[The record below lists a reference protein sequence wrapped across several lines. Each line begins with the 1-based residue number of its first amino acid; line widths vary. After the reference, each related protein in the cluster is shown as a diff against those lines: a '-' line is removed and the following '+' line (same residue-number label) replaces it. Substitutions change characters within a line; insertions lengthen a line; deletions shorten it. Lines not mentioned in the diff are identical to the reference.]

1 MYRSGLMGLAAL
13 SLFAISS
20 AASNAVS
27 AQDFKA
33 KCEALTQAIPAA
45 GRVTEAIFTAAGPVQ
60 LAPPAPPGATVPA
73 PDHCLVRGKINERT
87 GIDGKPYAIGY
98 EVRLPVTWNGKFL
111 FQGGG
116 GVDGVLRPAL
126 GLVGFQATPP
136 NPLTAGYAVASTDAG
151 HLEEPGP
158 IGPYLFGL
166 DPQARADKGYN
177 SIPVVDAAAR
187 ALITKLYARPIA
199 RAYFAGCS
207 NGGRQA
213 MAATQRYPNLYDGV
227 IAAAP
232 AYRVPLAAIE
242 GMAHNQIFMSM
253 APKGE
258 DGAPDMGSALSPD
271 DLKLVADSIL
281 NACDA
286 ADGLKDGMVQNM
298 AACKFDI
305 ASLACKAGQKSE
317 CLAPEK
323 AAALAQAYA
332 GRRNSKGELLYAT
345 WPFDPGLAAP
355 GWTAWRLGTP
365 KTSPPN
371 ARNMTLIPGSL
382 AYDFMVPPE
391 KAPDL
396 TAFALGF
403 DFDRDAPRVL
413 KGGGGFESGMAFEAA
428 TKIDLD
434 AFKAHRGKII
444 FTHGVA
450 DPIFSAIDTV
460 AYLDQ
465 LIARYGALTPTFAR
479 LFLVPGMNHCAGG
492 PATDAFD
499 ALTALDIWVETNK
512 APDQLIA
519 TARKTADVPWPGR
532 TRPLCP
538 HPQVATYAGS
548 SDIEKAESF
557 VCR

>member
-1 MYRSGLMGLAAL
+1 MQRSIAKSLVIASLLVAPTVAA
-13 SLFAISS
+13 
-20 AASNAVS
+20 

-33 KCEALTQAIPAA
+33 RCEALAQSSGPT
-45 GRVTEAIFTAAGPVQ
+45 GRVTEAVFAAAGPVQ
-60 LAPPAPPGATVPA
+60 LAPPAPPGATAPA
-73 PDHCLVRGKINERT
+73 PEHCLVRGKINERT

-98 EVRLPVTWNGKFL
+98 EVRLPSSWNGKFL

-177 SIPVVDAAAR
+177 AIPTVDAAAR
-187 ALITKLYARPIA
+187 ALIAKLYGRPQT

-213 MAATQRYPNLYDGV
+213 MVATQRYPNLYDGV
-227 IAAAP
+227 LAAAP

-242 GMAHNQIFMSM
+242 GMAHNQLFMGI

-258 DGAPDMGSALSPD
+258 DGKPDMGSALTST
-271 DLKLVADSIL
+271 DLKLVADAIL
-281 NACDA
+281 ATCDA

-298 AACKFDI
+298 AACKVDI
-305 ASLACKAGQKSE
+305 AALACKSGQNSP
-317 CLAPEK
+317 CLVPEK
-323 AAALAQAYA
+323 ALALAKAHA
-332 GRRNSKGELLYAT
+332 GRRNSKGELLYSN
-345 WPFDPGLAAP
+345 WPFDPGLAGI

-365 KTSPPN
+365 KASPPN

-391 KAPDL
+391 NAPDL
-396 TAFALGF
+396 TAFALNF

-413 KGGGGFESGMAFEAA
+413 KGANGFESGMEFEAA
-428 TKIDLD
+428 TNVDID
-434 AFKAHRGKII
+434 AYKARGGKIL

-450 DPIFSAIDTV
+450 DPIFSAIDTAV
-460 AYLDQ
+460 YYGQ
-465 LIARYGALTPTFAR
+465 LMGRYETATPSFAR

-492 PATDAFD
+492 PSTDAFD
-499 ALTALDIWVETNK
+499 ALAALDTWVETNK
-512 APDQLIA
+512 APDSILA
-519 TARKTADVPWPGR
+519 TARKTPDVPWPNR

-538 HPQVATYAGS
+538 HPQVATYTGTG
-548 SDIEKAESF
+548 DVEKAQSF
-557 VCR
+557 SCK